1 MVATAVTTAESAVAA
16 ESAAEATRSA
26 AEATRSAAE
35 APRHSAARE
44 TTVETRRG
52 LEQSA
57 LRGCEA
63 PCRSSLK
70 RSATEALTAAVAWH
84 CGPVPELGA
93 RPSALESV
101 PARLAKGTMSGKRT
115 VPSKSRKIRSRGH

>member
-1 MVATAVTTAESAVAA
+1 MVATAESAVAA
-16 ESAAEATRSA
+16 ESA

-44 TTVETRRG
+44 TTVETWRG
-52 LEQSA
+52 LEQSG

-63 PCRSSLK
+63 ARRSSLK
-70 RSATEALTAAVAWH
+70 RSATEALRAAVAWH

-115 VPSKSRKIRSRGH
+115 VPSKSRKIRSRGR

>member
-1 MVATAVTTAESAVAA
+1 MATAVTTAE
-16 ESAAEATRSA
+16 SA

-44 TTVETRRG
+44 TTVET
-52 LEQSA
+52 SA

-63 PCRSSLK
+63 ARRSSLR
-70 RSATEALTAAVAWH
+70 RSATEALRTAVAWH

-93 RPSALESV
+93 RLSALESA

-115 VPSKSRKIRSRGH
+115 VPSKSRKIRSRGR

>member
-1 MVATAVTTAESAVAA
+1 MVATAVTAAESAVTTAESTVATAESTVAA
-16 ESAAEATRSA
+16 E
-26 AEATRSAAE
+26 SAAE

-44 TTVETRRG
+44 TAVETRRG
-52 LEQSA
+52 LERSA

-63 PCRSSLK
+63 PRRSSLM
-70 RSATEALTAAVAWH
+70 RSATEGLRAAVAWH

-101 PARLAKGTMSGKRT
+101 PARLAKRTMSGKRT
-115 VPSKSRKIRSRGH
+115 VPSKSRKIRSRGR

>member
-26 AEATRSAAE
+26 AK
-35 APRHSAARE
+35 APRHSAACE

-52 LEQSA
+52 LDRSA
-57 LRGCEA
+57 LRGREA
-63 PCRSSLK
+63 PVRSSLM
-70 RSATEALTAAVAWH
+70 RSATEALRAAVAWY

-93 RPSALESV
+93 RTTALESV
-101 PARLAKGTMSGKRT
+101 PARLA
-115 VPSKSRKIRSRGH
+115 